1 MIQVI
6 KKYWQ
11 WFLIGT
17 FFLLTLIIT
26 LMFRQARSEMR
37 DYTQAFVTQ
46 QAFDSIQNKN
56 IKITDSLRFSHVLLG
71 KRLDSVSLNDRI
83 YIEQLLAE
91 QTWFEA
97 YKNKKNEEINRVH
110 NVNNH
115 ELQRLYANFEE

>member
-1 MIQVI
+1 
-6 KKYWQ
+6 
-11 WFLIGT
+11 
-17 FFLLTLIIT
+17 
-26 LMFRQARSEMR
+26 MFRQARSEMR